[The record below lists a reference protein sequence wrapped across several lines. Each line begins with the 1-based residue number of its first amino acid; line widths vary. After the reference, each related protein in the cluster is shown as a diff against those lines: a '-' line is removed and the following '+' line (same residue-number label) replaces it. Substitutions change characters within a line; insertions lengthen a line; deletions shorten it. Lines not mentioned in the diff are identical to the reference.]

1 MIRTRFFVVAGLALS
16 LGAFSPALAQTSG
29 DTNGNTNPATGT
41 TNSDSTTSVTNT
53 TGTSSGTSMTPAS
66 GTSSMSPAANP
77 ESDTQSS
84 AEAQDLS
91 KGATPGEATTTPS
104 SMNMSAE
111 ESDLGRQI
119 HRLDRDLSDA
129 ASYEAQGREE
139 LSKGDTAAARRDF
152 RNAEHIL
159 KMATGG
165 KSFQPTIMGENPRQQ
180 QVVVEDN
187 IAQAQKS
194 GADVADAQHYLDMGK
209 DALNKGDQAKASRDF
224 RSAELALGI
233 PVEVGYAEI
242 WEAAVPASEQQNAMA
257 GTQSDNLQAAN
268 GRPRTQSEIQ
278 NDINQ
283 AASQGK
289 DVTDAQAFLNDGEQ
303 AQNSGD
309 SSKAQRDFRA
319 AERSLGMSEAYNT
332 SGSSNRPSD
341 ESD

>member
-1 MIRTRFFVVAGLALS
+1 MNRTRFFVIAGLALS
-16 LGAFSPALAQTSG
+16 LGTFSPALAQTS
-29 DTNGNTNPATGT
+29 GNTNPATGT
-41 TNSDSTTSVTNT
+41 TNSDSTTSVTN
-53 TGTSSGTSMTPAS
+53 SS
-66 GTSSMSPAANP
+66 GTSSMSPTSGTSSMSPMSNP
-77 ESDTQSS
+77 ESDNQSS

-91 KGATPGEATTTPS
+91 KGATPGEANATS
-104 SMNMSAE
+104 STSMSE
-111 ESDLGRQI
+111 QESNIGRQI

-129 ASYEAQGREE
+129 ASYQAQGREE
-139 LSKGDTAAARRDF
+139 LSRGDTASARRDF

-159 KMATGG
+159 RMATGG

-194 GADVADAQHYLDMGK
+194 GVDVSDAQHYLDMGK
-209 DALNKGDQAKASRDF
+209 DALTKGDQAKASRDF

-242 WEAAVPASEQQNAMA
+242 WEAAVPVNEQQNAA
-257 GTQSDNLQAAN
+257 AATQSDTSQPAN

-309 SSKAQRDFRA
+309 QSKAQRDFRA
-319 AERSLGMSEAYNT
+319 AERSLVMSEAYNT
-332 SGSSNRPSD
+332 SGSSNRTSD

>member
-1 MIRTRFFVVAGLALS
+1 
-16 LGAFSPALAQTSG
+16 
-29 DTNGNTNPATGT
+29 
-41 TNSDSTTSVTNT
+41 
-53 TGTSSGTSMTPAS
+53 
-66 GTSSMSPAANP
+66 MSPMSNP
-77 ESDTQSS
+77 ESDSQSS

-91 KGATPGEATTTPS
+91 KGATPSEANATPS
-104 SMNMSAE
+104 STSMSDQE
-111 ESDLGRQI
+111 NNIGRQI

-129 ASYEAQGREE
+129 ASYQAQGREE

-194 GADVADAQHYLDMGK
+194 GVDVSDAQHYLDMGK
-209 DALNKGDQAKASRDF
+209 DALTKGDQAKASRDF

-242 WEAAVPASEQQNAMA
+242 WEAAVPVSEQQNAAAA
-257 GTQSDNLQAAN
+257 GTQSDTFQAAT

-278 NDINQ
+278 SDINQ

-309 SSKAQRDFRA
+309 QSKAQRDFRA

-332 SGSSNRPSD
+332 SGSSNRTSD